1 MAETRPLIADPVAGL
16 IDIPLPQPVSLL
28 PATWAARIVIVLLAA
43 GIVVAAWHL
52 LRHVRANRYRRVAL
66 AELDRLQQ
74 TSAAIPGGMA
84 AGLALL
90 VRRTAL
96 DAFPRETIA
105 PLAGAHWLAFLDRSY
120 GGDEFSQG
128 AGRLLTTAPYGRT
141 TADAGELRSLQD
153 LVRRWIRGHHV

>member
-1 MAETRPLIADPVAGL
+1 MAGL

-28 PATWAARIVIVLLAA
+28 PATWASRIAILLVAA
-43 GIVVAAWHL
+43 GIVVAAWRL
-52 LRHVRANRYRRVAL
+52 LHRFRANRYRRAAL

-74 TSAAIPGGMA
+74 MPSAVQDGMA
-84 AGLALL
+84 ASLALL

-105 PLAGAHWLAFLDRSY
+105 PLVGAPWLAFLDRSY
-120 GGDEFSQG
+120 GGHEFSEG
-128 AGRLLTTAPYGRT
+128 AGRLLANASYGRT
-141 TADAGELRSLQD
+141 TADADELRSLQD

>member
-1 MAETRPLIADPVAGL
+1 LAEIRSAITDPVAGL

-28 PATWAARIVIVLLAA
+28 PATWASRIVIVLVVV
-43 GIVVAAWHL
+43 GIAVAAWRL
-52 LRHVRANRYRRVAL
+52 LHRFRANRYRRAAL
-66 AELDRLQQ
+66 GELDRLLQM
-74 TSAAIPGGMA
+74 PGAVQDGMA
-84 AGLALL
+84 ASLALL

-105 PLAGAHWLAFLDRSY
+105 PLAGARWLAFLDRSY
-120 GGDEFSQG
+120 GGHEFSDG
-128 AGRLLTTAPYGRT
+128 AGRLLISAPYGRT

>member
-1 MAETRPLIADPVAGL
+1 MAETRPIIADPVAGL

-28 PATWAARIVIVLLAA
+28 PATWASRIVIVLLAA
-43 GIVVAAWHL
+43 GILVAAWRV
-52 LRHVRANRYRRVAL
+52 LRHLRANRYRRAAL
-66 AELDRLQQ
+66 AELDRLVQMP
-74 TSAAIPGGMA
+74 SAVQKGMA
-84 AGLALL
+84 ASLALL

-105 PLAGAHWLAFLDRSY
+105 PLAGARWLAFLDRSY

-128 AGRLLTTAPYGRT
+128 AGRLVATAPYGRT